1 LKKRAELRYPYS
13 VVLKALVEK
22 LFERFRDDLISVV
35 VFGSVARGEAR
46 KESDL
51 DLLLVIRNLPR
62 SRFRRQDLFMEVE
75 EELEELLRRLEEEGY
90 MVDFSPILKTPEE
103 AMRISPLYLDMVY
116 DAIILF
122 DRDEFFKKVLDRLR
136 KRLEELGARRIRLGK
151 LWYWVLKEKYRFG
164 EVIDIG

>member
-13 VVLKALVEK
+13 IVLKALVEK

-136 KRLEELGARRIRLGK
+136 KRLEELGAKRIRLGK

>member
-1 LKKRAELRYPYS
+1 MKKRAELRYPYS

-136 KRLEELGARRIRLGK
+136 KRLEELGAKRIRLGK

>member
-1 LKKRAELRYPYS
+1 MKKRAELRYPYS

-90 MVDFSPILKTPEE
+90 MIDFSPILKTPEE

-164 EVIDIG
+164 EVIDIE

>member
-1 LKKRAELRYPYS
+1 MKKRAELRYPYS

-35 VFGSVARGEAR
+35 FFGSVARGEAR

-122 DRDEFFKKVLDRLR
+122 DRDDFFKKVLDRLR

-151 LWYWVLKEKYRFG
+151 LWYWVLKKKYRFG

>member
-1 LKKRAELRYPYS
+1 MKKRAELRYPYS
-13 VVLKALVEK
+13 IVLKALVEK

-136 KRLEELGARRIRLGK
+136 KRLEELGAKRIRLGK

>member
-136 KRLEELGARRIRLGK
+136 KRLEELGAKRIRLGK

>member
-1 LKKRAELRYPYS
+1 MKKRAELRYPYS